1 MLCYNWPGNVREI
14 ENVIQRALVM
24 ARGVEIQ
31 VEDLNLPQ
39 CSPAAAAFC
48 ATQLKENKK
57 QAEFDYIYS
66 LLSRFK
72 GHRTQ
77 TAQALGVTTRALRY
91 KIAAMRE
98 CGIDIDAIA

>member
-1 MLCYNWPGNVREI
+1 
-14 ENVIQRALVM
+14 
-24 ARGVEIQ
+24 
-31 VEDLNLPQ
+31 
-39 CSPAAAAFC
+39 
-48 ATQLKENKK
+48 
-57 QAEFDYIYS
+57 
-66 LLSRFK
+66 LSRFK